1 MADLPKDPAMLL
13 SIVNMKLRDFY
24 PSLDVLCDDL
34 EIEKE
39 RFACRCPVSD
49 MNTTKDKISLSE
61 ILRRL
66 RERAQSFFLLF

>member
-34 EIEKE
+34 EIEKDAICVPLSRIGYEYDE
-39 RFACRCPVSD
+39 RQNQFV
-49 MNTTKDKISLSE
+49 
-61 ILRRL
+61 
-66 RERAQSFFLLF
+66 

>member
-34 EIEKE
+34 EIEKDAICVPLSGIGYEYDE
-39 RFACRCPVSD
+39 RQNQIV
-49 MNTTKDKISLSE
+49 
-61 ILRRL
+61 
-66 RERAQSFFLLF
+66 

>member
-34 EIEKE
+34 EIEKDTICVPLSGIGYEYDE
-39 RFACRCPVSD
+39 RQNQFV
-49 MNTTKDKISLSE
+49 
-61 ILRRL
+61 
-66 RERAQSFFLLF
+66 

>member
-34 EIEKE
+34 EIEKDAICVPLAGIGYEYDE
-39 RFACRCPVSD
+39 RQNQFV
-49 MNTTKDKISLSE
+49 
-61 ILRRL
+61 
-66 RERAQSFFLLF
+66 

>member
-34 EIEKE
+34 EIEKD
-39 RFACRCPVSD
+39 AICVPLSG